1 MTLYTVICTNHE
13 IKHANCTSKS
23 RRQLTKQTTE
33 NKAMKYKKKKSN
45 CTTNCEICRENF
57 SFSMEKNL
65 FLFLLFFCGQML
77 GKKSL
82 QNVMSFENEDEFQ
95 FQNINYGWRK

>member
-1 MTLYTVICTNHE
+1 
-13 IKHANCTSKS
+13 
-23 RRQLTKQTTE
+23 
-33 NKAMKYKKKKSN
+33 MKFAGKIFHFQWKKFVS
-45 CTTNCEICRENF
+45 
-57 SFSMEKNL
+57 L
-65 FLFLLFFCGQML
+65 FVVVFCGQML